1 MRKTLITVGAIAA
14 FSLSASMS
22 AAYAGP
28 CSPEVTQIQNLIDA
42 KIHAKADAATAPGAA
57 TAPEST
63 AAKTHHQ
70 PTPSSIAAAKAE
82 LGQISLA
89 EFTAVESAMAR
100 ALDADE
106 AGDRSA
112 CEQALADAKRLLG
125 SAGTQTENARR

>member
-1 MRKTLITVGAIAA
+1 MSKTLIAAGAIAA
-14 FSLSASMS
+14 FSLSAS

-42 KIHAKADAATAPGAA
+42 KIHAKAGAATAPAAA

-100 ALDADE
+100 ALDADG

-112 CEQALADAKRLLG
+112 CAQALADAKRLLG
-125 SAGTQTENARR
+125 SAGTQTDNARR